1 MRVVVVSS
9 LFVLIACGGSNKP
22 AETAES
28 PAEPNTSSS
37 QDVPAA
43 SSESEGDAGPA
54 FGTPTGAAAPSTPA
68 PAAESPSTHP
78 VPTSTGSVDG
88 KPFIP
93 KMARVT
99 QPAAKDG
106 RVVLTLDERT
116 QCGGGDPK
124 PGDSYLTVTVPWEDG
139 YKQDLGSLKRAG
151 KNGAGEISFV
161 RVNTNGKKE
170 PSATFKPTG
179 RMTVVKAPSDEG
191 AVGKLNIDMQSGDY
205 MLSGDLDI
213 QLCVAAKGGGGAGAA
228 AAGAGAA
235 PASKPPKAGKKKK

>member
-9 LFVLIACGGSNKP
+9 LIVLIACGGSNKP
-22 AETAES
+22 AETPES
-28 PAEPNTSSS
+28 PAESNTSSS
-37 QDVPAA
+37 QDMSAS
-43 SSESEGDAGPA
+43 SSESEADAGSG
-54 FGTPTGAAAPSTPA
+54 FGTPTSAGGAAAPSSPA
-68 PAAESPSTHP
+68 PAAESSSTHP

-124 PGDSYLTVTVPWEDG
+124 PGDSYLMVTVPWEDG

-179 RMTVVKAPSDEG
+179 RVTVVKAPSDEG

-213 QLCVAAKGGGGAGAA
+213 QLCVAAKGGGGAPAA
-228 AAGAGAA
+228 AAA

>member
-9 LFVLIACGGSNKP
+9 LLVLMACGGSKKP
-22 AETAES
+22 AESAES
-28 PAEPNTSSS
+28 PAENTSSS
-37 QDVPAA
+37 QDTPSA
-43 SSESEGDAGPA
+43 SESESDAGSG
-54 FGTPTGAAAPSTPA
+54 FGAPGTSAASTPSEASPAGESA
-68 PAAESPSTHP
+68 PAQNHP
-78 VPTSTGSVDG
+78 VPNSTGSVDG

-106 RVVLTLDERT
+106 RIMLTLDERIE
-116 QCGGGDPK
+116 CGGGDPK

-139 YKQDLGSLKRAG
+139 YKQDLGSLKRPG
-151 KNGAGEISFV
+151 KKGAAEIAFF

-179 RMTVVKAPSDEG
+179 RMTVVKAPTEEG

-205 MLSGDLDI
+205 MLTGDLDI
-213 QLCVAAKGGGGAGAA
+213 QLCVAAKGGGGA
-228 AAGAGAA
+228 A
-235 PASKPPKAGKKKK
+235 PAATPKNPPKTAKKKK